1 MGTGPVRLPG
11 GAPRA
16 TAKVTMAE
24 WRSSAVRATTGRL
37 QLVKRTACFWNFVR
51 NSSSRVT
58 RSIAPSVFRCVASR
72 NKRAACPRGAKGWSY
87 PNWLDFGGRSQRGRN
102 EHREIA
108 ALRRGWLRPAR
119 PVGSQEHCP
128 FVSFRQFA
136 ASGDATELARVAVRR
151 VGWLRPARLKE
162 PQEQHLLHHPNPSV
176 SACRPPEALRAW
188 ATRPA
193 TLKGR
198 KSTDQK
204 FNPTLRPFVLGAP
217 SRRYGVALAEDGDS
231 ANRAIRSRLKRIAT
245 SRNATELA
253 KMQLP

>member
-1 MGTGPVRLPG
+1 MGIYSSRHLWHELGFPHDRPQSQPRLLPCLRSSVALPLG
-11 GAPRA
+11 INGPRA
-16 TAKVTMAE
+16 RGGQRAGVTLTGSTLAAGASVGATSIAKLRPYAGGGSGP
-24 WRSSAVRATTGRL
+24 RDPLGR
-37 QLVKRTACFWNFVR
+37 KSIA
-51 NSSSRVT
+51 SSRKV
-58 RSIAPSVFRCVASR
+58 RR
-72 NKRAACPRGAKGWSY
+72 
-87 PNWLDFGGRSQRGRN
+87 QRGRN
-102 EHREIA
+102 RAYENAIDLAGRS
-108 ALRRGWLRPAR
+108 LRGLKRAW
-119 PVGSQEHCP
+119 
-128 FVSFRQFA
+128 
-136 ASGDATELARVAVRR
+136 RVAGLRGGR
-151 VGWLRPARLKE
+151 LRPARLCE
-162 PQEQHLLHHPNPSV
+162 PQLHCLIRRPILLV
-176 SACRPPEALRAW
+176 SACRPSPRSRVAAW